1 MNEQGGIKNITIG
14 EVFGEAVW
22 LMSQSARHRHNFF
35 LADLE
40 WLLVP
45 PIAHNQFRM
54 FKADGKPF
62 GMAYWGHFSEEVEA
76 RFSKGS
82 IKLKSDEW
90 NCGDRPWLVDLVAPF
105 GHADKIMADLQKTSF
120 AKTGFNCLK
129 VDAKGQRETVF
140 YAGKE
145 QSADTTDKPDSGVL
159 H

>member
-1 MNEQGGIKNITIG
+1 MNEQSDTKNITIG

-62 GMAYWGHFSEEVEA
+62 GMAFWAHFSEEVEA
-76 RFSKGS
+76 RFSKGN

-90 NCGDRPWLVDLVAPF
+90 NCGNRIWLIDLVAPF
-105 GHADKIMADLQKTSF
+105 GHANKILADLQKTSLRE
-120 AKTGFNCLK
+120 TGFKCLQ
-129 VDAKGQRETVF
+129 VDARGQYEAVFYEGKGQREQ
-140 YAGKE
+140 AGVE
-145 QSADTTDKPDSGVL
+145 RETAS